1 MKKSI
6 SLAIILALVFSLL
19 APIGGYA
26 EESNLDKLYN
36 RFYSSRLGKAFRET
50 DLITVDELFDIRDEL
65 KGQGYVSGFIN
76 SVYDEI
82 NKNEEL
88 KQFLYGQYYVSRE
101 NVNNLKDIVFDW
113 EDDYNENEN
122 LRTILN
128 SFKSNTKAKPDE
140 WDITIRVLKD
150 SISGEFSD
158 KIRTIKDQLKEE
170 YRSNYGLLEL
180 SLDLTKAV
188 LDNLIVK
195 ETNTNPDLDFSVDK
209 NGLYQAIESI
219 EDKYIANDKYKLTE
233 SFKLS
238 QLSATIDGIADVV
251 EEYYG
256 DIKPVVKEIAGI
268 SDKQIAGII
277 KKIVTEGNYISYTE
291 PTPPTPPAPGG
302 GVPVPSEPQLPEVT
316 VPEDEKLPATV
327 TLGEDQIDIRVKEG
341 TANVS
346 LDSRA
351 AVKAVEKLR
360 DKAGEDREAVL
371 NIDLSGV
378 ESNSVNVEFSYDLI
392 KAAADNNVSLNMV
405 FDDMEVMIPADVLGA
420 IDIAKGD
427 KVVFRTEN
435 VTQLVNEAVG
445 EDQDVKMGIDL
456 YLEVVRNGS
465 TTRVDQFNAPVVVKI
480 EVKGLWNR
488 DKLAVY
494 YLNENNNTL
503 EFVTGKIVDNQIIIR
518 LSHFSKYLVIESN
531 KTFSDI
537 TNHWAKL
544 FIESMAAKN
553 VVGGYS
559 DGTFRPNNNIT
570 RAEFSKMILEG
581 LEVELVKYNGEFT
594 DVKASNWYAD
604 YLATMK
610 KLGLA
615 EGYNDGTFKPDQYIT
630 RAEIA
635 VILSNVID
643 VEVDKDEINT
653 LLANYTDKDQ
663 IPDWAIEA
671 IAKVVKSKVMVGD
684 NNRFMPS
691 NNTTRAESVTTI
703 YRIYN
708 R

>member
-6 SLAIILALVFSLL
+6 SLVIVLVLIFSLL
-19 APIGGYA
+19 APIGAYA
-26 EESNLDKLYN
+26 NESNLDKLYN
-36 RFYSSRLGKAFRET
+36 KLYNSKYGKAFRET
-50 DLITVDELFDIRDEL
+50 DLITVDELFAIRNEL
-65 KGQGYVSGFIN
+65 KGKGHVSGFIDD
-76 SVYDEI
+76 VYNEI

-88 KQFLYGQYYVSRE
+88 TQFLKSKYFVTRE
-101 NVNNLKDIVFDW
+101 NVNDLKDIVFTW
-113 EDDYNENEN
+113 EDANNDKLED
-122 LRTILN
+122 IAD
-128 SFKSNTKAKPDE
+128 SFKDGTGKPDE
-140 WDITIRVLKD
+140 WNSTMIALKD
-150 SISGEFSD
+150 AILVRFSAEID
-158 KIRTIKDQLKEE
+158 DLKDQLNEDYKS
-170 YRSNYGLLEL
+170 YYGIFEL
-180 SLDLTKAV
+180 SLDLSKAV
-188 LDNLIVK
+188 LENLIVK
-195 ETNTNPDLDFSVDK
+195 ETNKTPDLKFSIDK
-209 NGLYQAIESI
+209 NGLYNAIEEI
-219 EDKYIANDKYKLTE
+219 ENKYVAEYGYKLTE
-233 SFKLS
+233 SFTLS

-277 KKIVTEGNYISYTE
+277 KKIVTEENYIPYKESTTPPGSGGSGGGAPAPTE
-291 PTPPTPPAPGG
+291 P
-302 GVPVPSEPQLPEVT
+302 ELPDVT
-316 VPEDEKLPATV
+316 VPEDENLPATI
-327 TLGEDQIDIRVKEG
+327 TIGEDQISVKIKEG
-341 TANVS
+341 TAYVS
-346 LDSRA
+346 VNSKE

-371 NIDLSGV
+371 NIDLSSV

>member
-6 SLAIILALVFSLL
+6 SLVIVLVLIFSLL
-19 APIGGYA
+19 APIGAYA
-26 EESNLDKLYN
+26 NESNLDKLYN
-36 RFYSSRLGKAFRET
+36 KLYNSKYADLYRENE
-50 DLITVDELFDIRDEL
+50 LISVDNLFTIKDYL
-65 KGQGYVSGFIN
+65 KGKGYVSDFIDDIYG
-76 SVYDEI
+76 VI
-82 NKNEEL
+82 NTQENEDL
-88 KQFLYGQYYVSRE
+88 KLFLYNKY
-101 NVNNLKDIVFDW
+101 NVNMANVNKLKDIVFTW
-113 EDDYNENEN
+113 EEAYKEDLKDIAE
-122 LRTILN
+122 
-128 SFKSNTKAKPDE
+128 SFKAKNANVPE
-140 WDITIRVLKD
+140 KWDDVILALKND
-150 SISGEFSD
+150 IFDAFPEE
-158 KIRTIKDQLKEE
+158 KENIKNALIEPTAYKVF
-170 YRSNYGLLEL
+170 EL
-180 SLDLTKAV
+180 SVDLYDV
-188 LDNLIVK
+188 LLNNLIVK
-195 ETNTNPDLDFSVDK
+195 EKNAAKDLEFSIDKENLYSAIKDIENDYINEPYRLPDEINLDYTLDRIM
-209 NGLYQAIESI
+209 N
-219 EDKYIANDKYKLTE
+219 
-233 SFKLS
+233 
-238 QLSATIDGIADVV
+238 VV
-251 EEYYG
+251 NEYYSKVKADLQKELSDKG
-256 DIKPVVKEIAGI
+256 IVVTNEFIAKLFKSLVKE
-268 SDKQIAGII
+268 
-277 KKIVTEGNYISYTE
+277 ENYISYKE
-291 PTPPTPPAPGG
+291 PTTPSTGG
-302 GVPVPSEPQLPEVT
+302 GTSTPSEPKLPEVT

>member
-6 SLAIILALVFSLL
+6 SMVIILVLILSLI
-19 APIGGYA
+19 APIGVVA
-26 EESNLDKLYN
+26 EDTSAYEHLEYLYEKIDN
-36 RFYSSRLGKAFRET
+36 SSYMR
-50 DLITVDELFDIRDEL
+50 IIRDNESITSDRLIRWKNHL
-65 KGQGYVSGFIN
+65 KGKGRVGSFIN
-76 SVYDEI
+76 EVYNEIQKNNKLTEFLSSKYYINRDNINSLREIVYNWDSDYEDDVRKIINGFMSESEEIPYVWYTAVGDLREDILSEFRTEI
-82 NKNEEL
+82 NTIESKLANPS
-88 KQFLYGQYYVSRE
+88 FYGMVDLSTG
-101 NVNNLKDIVFDW
+101 FA
-113 EDDYNENEN
+113 
-122 LRTILN
+122 
-128 SFKSNTKAKPDE
+128 KA
-140 WDITIRVLKD
+140 LM
-150 SISGEFSD
+150 
-158 KIRTIKDQLKEE
+158 
-170 YRSNYGLLEL
+170 N
-180 SLDLTKAV
+180 
-188 LDNLIVK
+188 NLIVK
-195 ETNTNPDLDFSVDK
+195 EKNAVPELEFSIDKEGLFDDIEDLDS
-209 NGLYQAIESI
+209 Q
-219 EDKYIANDKYKLTE
+219 YIIDDEYKLTKKFTLGE
-233 SFKLS
+233 LT
-238 QLSATIDGIADVV
+238 QTADGIVDVAQR
-251 EEYYG
+251 YYEIVR
-256 DIKPVVKEIAGI
+256 DDLKELDDGKVNVDKLIAVI
-268 SDKQIAGII
+268 LKS
-277 KKIVTEGNYISYTE
+277 IVPEGNYISYKE
-291 PTPPTPPAPGG
+291 
-302 GVPVPSEPQLPEVT
+302 PVPSVPGAPSEPSEPKLPEVT
-316 VPEDEKLPATV
+316 VPEDENLPATI
-327 TLGEDQIDIRVKEG
+327 TIGEDQISVKIKEG
-341 TANVS
+341 TAYVS

-360 DKAGEDREAVL
+360 DEAGKDREAVL
-371 NIDLSGV
+371 NIDLSSV
-378 ESNSVNVEFSYDLI
+378 ERDNVSVEFSYDLI

>member
-6 SLAIILALVFSLL
+6 SMVIILVLILSLI
-19 APIGGYA
+19 APIGVVA
-26 EESNLDKLYN
+26 EDTSAYEHLEYLYEKIDN
-36 RFYSSRLGKAFRET
+36 SSYMR
-50 DLITVDELFDIRDEL
+50 IIRDNESITSDRLIRWKNHL
-65 KGQGYVSGFIN
+65 KGKGRVGSFIN
-76 SVYDEI
+76 EVYNEIQKNNKLTEFLSSKYYINSLRKIVYNWDSDYEDDVINGFMSESEEIPNVWYTAVGDLREDILSEFRTEI
-82 NKNEEL
+82 NTIESKLANPS
-88 KQFLYGQYYVSRE
+88 FYGMVDLSTG
-101 NVNNLKDIVFDW
+101 FA
-113 EDDYNENEN
+113 
-122 LRTILN
+122 
-128 SFKSNTKAKPDE
+128 KA
-140 WDITIRVLKD
+140 LM
-150 SISGEFSD
+150 
-158 KIRTIKDQLKEE
+158 
-170 YRSNYGLLEL
+170 N
-180 SLDLTKAV
+180 
-188 LDNLIVK
+188 NLIVK
-195 ETNTNPDLDFSVDK
+195 EKNAVPELEFSIDKEGLFDDIEDLDS
-209 NGLYQAIESI
+209 Q
-219 EDKYIANDKYKLTE
+219 YIIDGEYKLTKKFILE
-233 SFKLS
+233 ELT
-238 QLSATIDGIADVV
+238 QTADGIVDVAQR
-251 EEYYG
+251 YYEIVR
-256 DIKPVVKEIAGI
+256 DDLKELDDGKVNVDKLIAVI
-268 SDKQIAGII
+268 LKS
-277 KKIVTEGNYISYTE
+277 IVPEGNYISYKE
-291 PTPPTPPAPGG
+291 PVPPAPGG

-316 VPEDEKLPATV
+316 VPEDKNMPASA
-327 TLGEDQIDIRVKEG
+327 TLGNEQVNVSVREQ